1 MDILLN
7 KINIMKSITEFLLE
21 AGEEAAVAAPQ
32 EPAKEDKE
40 PNTSLLK
47 QDIKPEKKCGA
58 MIYDKILNSIQV
70 VQFDNSGD
78 LEGFFDLN
86 SGTMKYIDNMNP
98 GDTNEDDN
106 SILTIIWKKTE

>member
-7 KINIMKSITEFLLE
+7 KINIMKSITKFLLE
-21 AGEEAAVAAPQ
+21 VGEEAGVAAPQ
-32 EPAKEDKE
+32 EPKKDEE
-40 PNTSLLK
+40 PSTSLLK

-98 GDTNEDDN
+98 GETNEDDN
-106 SILTIIWKKTE
+106 SILTVIWKKN